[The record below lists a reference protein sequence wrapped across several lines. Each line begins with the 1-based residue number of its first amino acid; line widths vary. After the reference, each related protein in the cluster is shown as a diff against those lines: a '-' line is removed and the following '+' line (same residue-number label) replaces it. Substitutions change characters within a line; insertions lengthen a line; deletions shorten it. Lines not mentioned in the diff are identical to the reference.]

1 MAIVK
6 LSKTRYVKRKK
17 DPGHSD
23 SIPRFKKVN
32 QLVGGL
38 EPMEFYDFPNR
49 WDDDPIW
56 LSLHHFS
63 EGWLNHQLDKVNRE
77 AFSELQIRNQCSWN

>member
-17 DPGHSD
+17 ILATRIYPGLRRSTNWLVVWNPWNFMTSPIAGMIQSD
-23 SIPRFKKVN
+23 
-32 QLVGGL
+32 
-38 EPMEFYDFPNR
+38 E
-49 WDDDPIW
+49 
-56 LSLHHFS
+56 LHHFS
-63 EGWLNHQLDKVNRE
+63 EGWLNRQLDKVNRE

>member
-49 WDDDPIW
+49 WDDDPI
-56 LSLHHFS
+56 
-63 EGWLNHQLDKVNRE
+63 
-77 AFSELQIRNQCSWN
+77 